1 MRQVVYCSYLLVGVS
16 WLFPPALLVTI
27 PIAVVATIIAGVA
40 TVTARAVQA
49 GQANQPQPS
58 SEPVATQEPVIDTGG
73 RHPSEMTLDELWHAT
88 KPQEG
93 DTD

>member
-1 MRQVVYCSYLLVGVS
+1 MSDPTRCSYLLVGVS

-49 GQANQPQPS
+49 GQATNQPPPPSAQKQPGAP
-58 SEPVATQEPVIDTGG
+58 EYAPYG
-73 RHPSEMTLDELWHAT
+73 M
-88 KPQEG
+88 
-93 DTD
+93 